1 MECKL
6 RAADAAWSS
15 HFHVL
20 RSFQSMHPSHSSG
33 NYYIISAR
41 SEVGMHDV
49 DNHAIEWVPES
60 YWEPSKKFE
69 ESMLGDAEQQLQ
81 GKPV

>member
-1 MECKL
+1 MKENFL
-6 RAADAAWSS
+6 
-15 HFHVL
+15 
-20 RSFQSMHPSHSSG
+20 
-33 NYYIISAR
+33 IISAR

-49 DNHAIEWVPES
+49 DNHAIEWVPEN